1 MDFLKRATSVV
12 MSVLLLLAMLPI
24 AASAETETGRLGSSN
39 VYYELN
45 DDGTLRLYGS
55 GATPNYSG
63 TNQSPFVEIGYINK
77 IIVDEGVTKLGDY
90 IFERCDVTE
99 VSLPTSLRELGMF
112 AFGGCEYLEEIELQK
127 ATKTFGIGVF
137 YRCSSLKKITF
148 LANTINCFK
157 LYENENG
164 FSFNSLLS
172 PVENASVYIP
182 LPITVN
188 ESFSSGTTT
197 AVNTYEQAAA
207 MFNKNGNTVYCVND
221 NATVKWKNY
230 DGTVLETDTNATQG
244 EIPTYE
250 GATPEKPVDDNYGY
264 VFSGWSP
271 EPFAVLGDMSYTA
284 TFEAV
289 DKTAYIDENGVTQY
303 AGARTLTGTETE
315 LPGGWYLVDRDIT
328 YTNNL
333 KFTGD
338 VHIILADGATM
349 NMLGTTNYS
358 VLSDAG
364 LSIYC
369 QEGRT
374 GALISDGIVATYVKI
389 CGGNV
394 NIVNTVITA
403 YDVDIYG
410 GRVDVG
416 TFIWS
421 LGGNMNVYGGNISVS
436 NYISVKNAVTIGYKN
451 STDSIYS
458 KEYRISETGT
468 GTQAIT
474 IADGQSFKNADDATE
489 IFTGTA
495 DLDAV
500 KEKTLV
506 PYSYNTITYTSD
518 EYGTVTGVSGANF
531 GDEVTLTVSPNTG
544 CYLDSL
550 TVKDG
555 NNNEITV
562 TDGKFKMPD
571 SAVTVTAD
579 FEIHTYTVNFVIDGV
594 TVETDENVP
603 YGDLPIF
610 NGEITETY
618 FDSDGMEYR
627 FAGWSP
633 EPAEVTDDITY
644 TATYALSG
652 RIRVNYLDE
661 YQNTQTVIA
670 NILTGNET
678 TLTEGWYFVK
688 DNISYSGELKLLD
701 SVNLILGNNSVMST
715 VRGITYAHSGS
726 PWYLNV
732 YAQSGQSG
740 QPGTLNINDVSTF
753 YSLKVCGGNV
763 NFKSIMALNTS
774 ILGGRFT
781 STGIMAINDGEITLG
796 CNTADSSITV
806 DSYSGTVK
814 IVDGQTLIDGNRA
827 YRGTVSDNSKLSN
840 KTLVAGV
847 LEYDINEDDVEDIN
861 DIAFIIAASEGEV
874 TMTASQSANADLNA
888 DGVIDAFDAAALDR
902 IFYSSEIRDGD
913 VNQDGDIDIAD
924 YAMIKS
930 HISGVDS
937 DESHPANLLDKAYLG
952 NDYASFKDN
961 YSDGV
966 IITAQ
971 YYTADI
977 NKDRAVDAFDL
988 FYLDKI
994 INGVS

>member
-1 MDFLKRATSVV
+1 MKLFKQLTSVF
-12 MSVLLLLAMLPI
+12 MAALMLLATVPI
-24 AASAETETGRLGSSN
+24 TASAETETGRLGSSN

-112 AFGGCEYLEEIELQK
+112 VFGGCEYLEEIELQS

-137 YRCSSLKKITF
+137 YHCSSLKKITF
-148 LANTINCFK
+148 HANTINCFQ

-172 PVENASVYIP
+172 PVENASVYIS

-188 ESFSSGTTT
+188 ESLSGVSTNVTG
-197 AVNTYEQAAA
+197 YEKAAEL
-207 MFNKNGNTVYCVND
+207 FNKNGNTVYCVND

-230 DGTVLETDTNATQG
+230 DGTVLETDTNAAQG
-244 EIPTYE
+244 EIPTYD

-264 VFSGWSP
+264 VFSGWTP
-271 EPFAVLGDMSYTA
+271 EPFAVMGDMSYTA
-284 TFEAV
+284 VFETV
-289 DKTAYIDENGVTQY
+289 DRTEYIDENGVKQY

-315 LPGGWYLVDRDIT
+315 LPGGWYVVYGNIT
-328 YTNNL
+328 YNNNL
-333 KFTGD
+333 SFKGD
-338 VHIILADGATM
+338 VRIILADGATM

-358 VLSDAG
+358 VLSEAG

-369 QEGRT
+369 QERRT
-374 GALISDGIVATYVKI
+374 GTLVSDGIVANYVKI

-394 NIVNTVITA
+394 NIANTIMTA

-416 TFIWS
+416 SIIWS
-421 LGGNMNVYGGNISVS
+421 MGGNMNIYGGNISVGT
-436 NYISVKNAVTIGYKN
+436 YISVKNAITIGYKN
-451 STDSIYS
+451 PTDSIYS
-458 KEYRISETGT
+458 KEYRISST

-474 IADGQSFKNADDATE
+474 IADGQSFKNADDATD
-489 IFTGTA
+489 IFTGTV
-495 DLDAV
+495 DLDSV

-506 PYSYNTITYTSD
+506 PYSYNTITYASD

-531 GDEVTLTVSPNTG
+531 GEEVTLTVSPNTG

-562 TDGKFKMPD
+562 TDGRFEMPD

-579 FEIHTYTVNFVIDGV
+579 FEIYTYTVNFVIDGV
-594 TVETDENVP
+594 IVETDENVP

-610 NGEITETY
+610 NGVIPETY
-618 FDSDGMEYR
+618 FDENGMEYR
-627 FAGWSP
+627 FAGWTP
-633 EPAEVTDDITY
+633 EPSEVYDDITY

-661 YQNTQTVIA
+661 NQNTQTVIA
-670 NILTGNET
+670 NILNGNET
-678 TLTEGWYFVK
+678 TLYEGWYYAGG
-688 DNISYSGELKLLD
+688 NISYSNDLKLLD
-701 SVNLILGNNSVMST
+701 NVNLILGDNAVMST
-715 VRGITYAHSGS
+715 ARGITYAHSGS
-726 PWYLNV
+726 PWHLNV
-732 YAQSGQSG
+732 YAQSGQG
-740 QPGTLNINDVSTF
+740 GTLNINDVSTF

-763 NFKSIMALNTS
+763 NFKSIMAMNIS

-781 STGIMAINDGEITLG
+781 ATGIMAFDGGEITLG

-806 DSYSGTVK
+806 GSYTGSVK
-814 IVDGQTLIDGNRA
+814 IADGQKLTDGQDVYKGSISN
-827 YRGTVSDNSKLSN
+827 NSKLAD
-840 KTLVAGV
+840 KTLVACSFNN
-847 LEYDINEDDVEDIN
+847 DINEDGVEDVN
-861 DIAFIIAASEGEV
+861 DIGFIISASVGEV
-874 TMTASQSANADLNA
+874 EMTALQSAKADLNG
-888 DGVIDAFDAAALDR
+888 DGAVDAFDAAVLDR
-902 IFYSSEIRDGD
+902 IMF
-913 VNQDGDIDIAD
+913 V
-924 YAMIKS
+924 K
-930 HISGVDS
+930 
-937 DESHPANLLDKAYLG
+937 
-952 NDYASFKDN
+952 
-961 YSDGV
+961 
-966 IITAQ
+966 
-971 YYTADI
+971 
-977 NKDRAVDAFDL
+977 
-988 FYLDKI
+988 
-994 INGVS
+994 

>member
-1 MDFLKRATSVV
+1 MNLLRKITSFF
-12 MSVLLLLAMLPI
+12 MAAIFLLAAFPLT
-24 AASAETETGRLGSSN
+24 ASAETETGRLGSSN

-112 AFGGCEYLEEIELQK
+112 VFGGCEYLEEIELQS
-127 ATKTFGIGVF
+127 ATRTFGIGVF
-137 YRCSSLKKITF
+137 YHCYSLKKITF
-148 LANTINCFK
+148 HANTINCFQ

-188 ESFSSGTTT
+188 ESLSGVSTNVTG
-197 AVNTYEQAAA
+197 YEKAAEL
-207 MFNKNGNTVYCVND
+207 FNKNGNTVYCVNS
-221 NATVKWKNY
+221 NATIKWKNY
-230 DGTVLETDTNATQG
+230 DGTVLETDTNAAQG
-244 EIPTYE
+244 ESPTYD

-264 VFSGWSP
+264 VFSGWTP
-271 EPFAVLGDMSYTA
+271 EPFAVMGDMSYTA
-284 TFEAV
+284 VFETV
-289 DKTAYIDENGVTQY
+289 DRTEYIDENGVKQY

-315 LPGGWYLVDRDIT
+315 LPGGWYVVYGNIT
-328 YTNNL
+328 YNNNL
-333 KFTGD
+333 NFKGD

-358 VLSDAG
+358 VLSEAG

-369 QEGRT
+369 QERRT
-374 GALISDGIVATYVKI
+374 GTLVSDGIVANYVKI

-410 GRVDVG
+410 GWVDVG
-416 TFIWS
+416 SIIWS
-421 LGGNMNVYGGNISVS
+421 MGGNMNIYGGNISVGT
-436 NYISVKNAVTIGYKN
+436 YISVKNAITIGYKN
-451 STDSIYS
+451 PTDSIYS
-458 KEYRISETGT
+458 KEYRISNTGT
-468 GTQAIT
+468 GIQAVT
-474 IADGQSFKNADDATE
+474 FAEGQSFKNADNASE

-495 DLDAV
+495 DLDSV

-518 EYGTVTGVSGANF
+518 ENGTVTGVSGANF
-531 GDEVTLTVSPNTG
+531 GEEVTLTVSPNTG

-562 TDGKFKMPD
+562 TDGIFIMPD

-579 FEIHTYTVNFVIDGV
+579 FKIHTYTVNFVIDGV

-610 NGEITETY
+610 NGVITETY
-618 FDSDGMEYR
+618 FDSNGIEYR

-633 EPAEVTDDITY
+633 EPAEVIDNITY
-644 TATYALSG
+644 TATYAPSG
-652 RIRVNYLDE
+652 RIRVDYLDE
-661 YQNTQTVIA
+661 NQNTQTVIA

-678 TLTEGWYFVK
+678 IIREGWYFVK
-688 DNISYSGELKLLD
+688 DSVSYSGKLELLD
-701 SVNLILGNNSVMST
+701 SVNLILGNDAVMT
-715 VRGITYAHSGS
+715 AAKGFTYAHSTS

-732 YAQSGQSG
+732 YAQSAQG
-740 QPGTLNINDVSTF
+740 GTLNINDVSTF
-753 YSLKVCGGNV
+753 YGLKVCGGNV
-763 NFKSIMALNTS
+763 NFKTVMALNTS

-806 DSYSGTVK
+806 GSYSGTVK
-814 IVDGQTLIDGNRA
+814 IVDGQTLIDGKRA
-827 YRGTVSDNSKLSN
+827 YRGTVSDNSKLAD

-847 LEYDINEDDVEDIN
+847 LKYDINEDDVEDIN
-861 DIAFIIAASEGEV
+861 DIAFIIAASVGEV
-874 TMTASQSANADLNA
+874 TMTETQSAKADLNG
-888 DGVIDAFDAAALDR
+888 DGIADAFDAAELDR
-902 IFYSSEIRDGD
+902 ILFADGSDKGD
-913 VNQDGDIDIAD
+913 VDRDGDIDLAD
-924 YAMIKS
+924 YAMAKA
-930 HISGVDS
+930 HLSGVDS
-937 DESHPANLLDKAYLG
+937 DENHPANLLDKSYLTSEY
-952 NDYASFKDN
+952 DSIKDN
-961 YSDGV
+961 YPDGT
-966 IITAQ
+966 IITQ
-971 YYTADI
+971 PYYCADY
-977 NKDRAVDAFDL
+977 NSDKAVDAFDL
-988 FYLDKI
+988 FCLDKKLNSLI
-994 INGVS
+994 

>member
-1 MDFLKRATSVV
+1 MNLLRKITSVFIAA
-12 MSVLLLLAMLPI
+12 LILLATVPI
-24 AASAETETGRLGSSN
+24 TASADTETGRLGSSN
-39 VYYELN
+39 VYYEFT

-55 GATPNYSG
+55 GSTPNYSG
-63 TNQSPFVEIGYINK
+63 TNESPFVEIGYINK

-112 AFGGCEYLEEIELQK
+112 VFGGCEYLEEIELQS

-137 YRCSSLKKITF
+137 YHCSSLKKITF
-148 LANTINCFK
+148 HANTINCFQ

-172 PVENASVYIP
+172 PVENASVYIS

-188 ESFSSGTTT
+188 ESLSGVSTNVTG
-197 AVNTYEQAAA
+197 YEKAAEL
-207 MFNKNGNTVYCVND
+207 FNKNGNTVYCVNS
-221 NATVKWKNY
+221 NATIKWKNY
-230 DGTVLETDTNATQG
+230 DGTVLETDTNAAQG
-244 EIPTYE
+244 EIPTYD

-264 VFSGWSP
+264 VFSGWTP
-271 EPFAVLGDMSYTA
+271 EPFAVMGDMSYTA

-333 KFTGD
+333 QFTGD

-349 NMLGTTNYS
+349 NTLGTTNYS
-358 VLSDAG
+358 VLSEAG

-369 QEGRT
+369 QEGGT
-374 GALISDGIVATYVKI
+374 GALISDGIVANYVKI

-394 NIVNTVITA
+394 NIVNTIITA

-416 TFIWS
+416 SIIWS
-421 LGGNMNVYGGNISVS
+421 MGGNMNIYGGNISVS
-436 NYISVKNAVTIGYKN
+436 TYISVKNAITIGYKN
-451 STDSIYS
+451 PTDSIYS
-458 KEYRISETGT
+458 KEYIISNTGT
-468 GTQAIT
+468 GIQAIT
-474 IADGQSFKNADDATE
+474 FADGKSFKNANDATE

-506 PYSYNTITYTSD
+506 PYSYNTITYASD

-531 GDEVTLTVSPNTG
+531 GEEVTLTVSPNTG

-562 TDGKFKMPD
+562 TDGIFIMPD

-633 EPAEVTDDITY
+633 EPAEVTDNITY

-661 YQNTQTVIA
+661 NQNTQTVIA

-701 SVNLILGNNSVMST
+701 SVNLILGNNAVMST
-715 VRGITYAHSGS
+715 AKGMTYAHSGS
-726 PWYLNV
+726 PWHLNV

-740 QPGTLNINDVSTF
+740 QVGTLNINDVSIF

-763 NFKSIMALNTS
+763 NFKSIMAMNTS

-781 STGIMAINDGEITLG
+781 ATGIMAINDGEITLG

-806 DSYSGTVK
+806 GSYSGTVK
-814 IVDGQTLIDGNRA
+814 IVDGQTLIDGKRA
-827 YRGTVSDNSKLSN
+827 YRGTVSDNSKLAD

-847 LEYDINEDDVEDIN
+847 LNYDINEDDVEDIN
-861 DIAFIIAASEGEV
+861 DIAFIIAASVGEV
-874 TMTASQSANADLNA
+874 TMTETQAAKADLNG
-888 DGVIDAFDAAALDR
+888 DGIADAFDAAELDR
-902 IFYSSEIRDGD
+902 ILFADGSDKGD
-913 VNQDGDIDIAD
+913 VDRDGDIDLAD
-924 YAMIKS
+924 YAMAKA
-930 HISGVDS
+930 HLSGVDS
-937 DESHPANLLDKAYLG
+937 DENHPANLLDKSYLTSEY
-952 NDYASFKDN
+952 DSIKDN
-961 YSDGV
+961 YPDGT
-966 IITAQ
+966 IITQ
-971 YYTADI
+971 PYYCADY
-977 NKDRAVDAFDL
+977 NSDKAVDAFDL
-988 FYLDKI
+988 FCLDKKLNSLI
-994 INGVS
+994 

>member
-1 MDFLKRATSVV
+1 MKHTKRILSFLMAALILFSAIPLT
-12 MSVLLLLAMLPI
+12 
-24 AASAETETGRLGSSN
+24 ASAETETGRLGTSN
-39 VYYELN
+39 VNYELTE
-45 DDGTLRLYGS
+45 DGTLRLYGS

-112 AFGGCEYLEEIELQK
+112 VFGGCEYLEEIELQS
-127 ATKTFGIGVF
+127 ATRTFGIGVF
-137 YRCSSLKKITF
+137 YHCSSLKKITF
-148 LANTINCFK
+148 HANTINCFQ

-172 PVENASVYIP
+172 PVENASVYIS

-188 ESFSSGTTT
+188 ESISSGTTT
-197 AVNTYEQAAA
+197 NVSTYDQAAA

-230 DGTVLETDTNATQG
+230 DGTVLETDTNAAQG
-244 EIPTYE
+244 EIPTYD
-250 GATPEKPVDDNYGY
+250 GATPEKPADDNYGY
-264 VFSGWSP
+264 IFSGWSP
-271 EPFAVLGDMSYTA
+271 EPFAVMGDMSYTA

-289 DKTAYIDENGVTQY
+289 DKTAYIDENGVKQY

-315 LPGGWYLVDRDIT
+315 LPGGWYVVYGNIT
-328 YTNNL
+328 YNNNL
-333 KFTGD
+333 SFKGD
-338 VHIILADGATM
+338 VRIILADGATM

-364 LSIYC
+364 LSIYG
-369 QEGRT
+369 QERQT
-374 GALISDGIVATYVKI
+374 GTLTSDGFVATYVKI

-394 NIVNTVITA
+394 NIANTIMTA

-416 TFIWS
+416 SIIWS
-421 LGGNMNVYGGNISVS
+421 MGGNMNIFGGNISVGT
-436 NYISVKNAVTIGYKN
+436 YISVKNAITIGYKN

-458 KEYRISETGT
+458 KEYKISNTGT
-468 GTQAIT
+468 GIQAIT
-474 IADGQSFKNADDATE
+474 FADGKSFKNANDATE

-518 EYGTVTGVSGANF
+518 EYGTVTGVEAANF
-531 GDEVTLTVSPNTG
+531 GDEITLTVTPETG

-550 TVKDG
+550 TVKDE
-555 NNNEITV
+555 NNNDITV
-562 TDGKFKMPD
+562 IDGKFKMPD

-594 TVETDENVP
+594 IVETDENVP

-633 EPAEVTDDITY
+633 EPSEVVDNITY

-652 RIRVNYLDE
+652 RIRVDYLDE
-661 YQNTQTVIA
+661 NQNTQTVIA

-678 TLTEGWYFVK
+678 IIREGWYFVK
-688 DNISYSGELKLLD
+688 DNVSYSDKLELLD
-701 SVNLILGNNSVMST
+701 SVNLILGNGAVMT
-715 VRGITYAHSGS
+715 AAKGFTYAHANS

-732 YAQSGQSG
+732 YAQSAQG
-740 QPGTLNINDVSTF
+740 GTLNINDVSTF
-753 YSLKVCGGNV
+753 YGLKVCGGNV
-763 NFKSIMALNTS
+763 NFKTVMALNTS

-781 STGIMAINDGEITLG
+781 STGIMAFDGGDITLG

-806 DSYSGTVK
+806 GSYSGTVK
-814 IVDGQTLIDGNRA
+814 IADGQTLIDGKRA
-827 YRGTVSDNSKLSN
+827 YRGTVSDNSKLAN
-840 KTLVAGV
+840 KTLVAGE
-847 LEYDINEDDVEDIN
+847 LKYDINEDDVEDVN
-861 DIAFIIAASEGEV
+861 DIAFIIASSVGEV
-874 TMTASQSANADLNA
+874 TMTETQAAKADINS
-888 DGVIDAFDAAALDR
+888 DGTVDAFDAAELDR
-902 IFYSSEIRDGD
+902 IFYSPDTDDGD
-913 VNQDGDIDIAD
+913 VNQDGSIDLAD
-924 YAMIKS
+924 YAMIKAY
-930 HISGVDS
+930 ISGVAS
-937 DESHPANLLDKAYLG
+937 DESHPADLLDKAYLD
-952 NDYASFKDN
+952 NDYDSFKDN

-966 IITAQ
+966 IITQ
-971 YYTADI
+971 QFFTADI
-977 NKDRAVDAFDL
+977 NKDRAVDAFDM

-994 INGVS
+994 INGLA

>member
-1 MDFLKRATSVV
+1 MKLFKQLTSVF
-12 MSVLLLLAMLPI
+12 MAAIFLLAAFPLT
-24 AASAETETGRLGSSN
+24 ASAETETGRLGSSN

-112 AFGGCEYLEEIELQK
+112 VFGGCEYLEEIELQK

-148 LANTINCFK
+148 HANTINCFK

-172 PVENASVYIP
+172 PVENASVYIS

-207 MFNKNGNTVYCVND
+207 LFNKNGNTVYCVND
-221 NATVKWKNY
+221 NATIKWKNY
-230 DGTVLETDTNATQG
+230 DGTVLETDTNAAQG
-244 EIPTYE
+244 EIPTYDS
-250 GATPEKPVDDNYGY
+250 ATPEKPVDDNYGY
-264 VFSGWSP
+264 VFSGWTP
-271 EPFAVLGDMSYTA
+271 EPFAVMGDMSYTA

-289 DKTAYIDENGVTQY
+289 DKTAYIDENGVKQY

-315 LPGGWYLVDRDIT
+315 LPGGWYVAYGNIT
-328 YTNNL
+328 YNNNL
-333 KFTGD
+333 KFKGD
-338 VHIILADGATM
+338 VHIILADGAIM

-364 LSIYC
+364 LSIYG
-369 QEGRT
+369 QERQT
-374 GALISDGIVATYVKI
+374 GTLTSDGFVATYVKI

-421 LGGNMNVYGGNISVS
+421 MGGNMNIYGGNISVS

-451 STDSIYS
+451 PTDSIYS
-458 KEYRISETGT
+458 KEYRISTTGT
-468 GTQAIT
+468 GTQAVT
-474 IADGQSFKNADDATE
+474 FAEGQSFINADNASE

-506 PYSYNTITYTSD
+506 PYSYNTITYASD

-531 GDEVTLTVSPNTG
+531 GEEITLTVTPETG
-544 CYLDSL
+544 CYLDRL

-579 FEIHTYTVNFVIDGV
+579 FKIHTYTVNFVIDGV

-603 YGDLPIF
+603 YGDLPVF
-610 NGEITETY
+610 NGVITETY
-618 FDSDGMEYR
+618 FDSNGIEYR

-633 EPAEVTDDITY
+633 EPAEVVDNITY
-644 TATYALSG
+644 TATYAPSG
-652 RIRVNYLDE
+652 RIRVDYLDE
-661 YQNTQTVIA
+661 NQNTQTVIA

-701 SVNLILGNNSVMST
+701 SVNLILGDNAVMST
-715 VRGITYAHSGS
+715 AKGMTYAHSGS

-740 QPGTLNINDVSTF
+740 QVGTLNINDVSIF

-763 NFKSIMALNTS
+763 NFKSIMAMNTS

-806 DSYSGTVK
+806 GSYSGTVK
-814 IVDGQTLIDGNRA
+814 IVDGQTLIDGKRA
-827 YRGTVSDNSKLSN
+827 YRGTVSDNSKLAD
-840 KTLVAGV
+840 KTLVAG
-847 LEYDINEDDVEDIN
+847 LLKYDINEDDIEDIN
-861 DIAFIIAASEGEV
+861 DIAFIIAAYAGEV
-874 TMTASQSANADLNA
+874 TMTETQVAKADLNG
-888 DGVIDAFDAAALDR
+888 DGVADAFDAAELER
-902 IFYSSEIRDGD
+902 ILFADGSDKGD
-913 VNQDGDIDIAD
+913 VDRDGDIDIAD
-924 YAMIKS
+924 YAMAKA
-930 HISGVDS
+930 HLSGVSS
-937 DESHPANLLDKAYLG
+937 DENHPANLLDKSYLTSEY
-952 NDYASFKDN
+952 DSIKDN
-961 YSDGV
+961 YPDGT
-966 IITAQ
+966 IITQ
-971 YYTADI
+971 PYYCADY
-977 NKDRAVDAFDL
+977 NSDKAVDAFDL
-988 FYLDKI
+988 FCLDKKLNSLI
-994 INGVS
+994 

>member
-1 MDFLKRATSVV
+1 MNLLRKITSFF
-12 MSVLLLLAMLPI
+12 MAAIFLLAAFPLT
-24 AASAETETGRLGSSN
+24 ASAETETGRLGSSN
-39 VYYELN
+39 VYYELT

-112 AFGGCEYLEEIELQK
+112 VFGGCEYLEEIELPK

-137 YRCSSLKKITF
+137 YHCPLKKITF
-148 LANTINCFK
+148 NANTINCFQ

-188 ESFSSGTTT
+188 ESLSGVSTNVTG
-197 AVNTYEQAAA
+197 YEKAAEL
-207 MFNKNGNTVYCVND
+207 FNKNGNTVYCVNS
-221 NATVKWKNY
+221 NATIKWKNY

-244 EIPTYE
+244 EIPTYD
-250 GATPEKPVDDNYGY
+250 GATPEKPADDNNGY
-264 VFSGWSP
+264 IFSGWTP
-271 EPFAVLGDMSYTA
+271 EPFAVMGDMSYTA
-284 TFEAV
+284 VFETV
-289 DKTAYIDENGVTQY
+289 DRTEYIDENGVTQY

-315 LPGGWYLVDRDIT
+315 LPGGWYVVYGNIT
-328 YTNNL
+328 YNNNL
-333 KFTGD
+333 NFKGD
-338 VHIILADGATM
+338 VRIILADGASM

-358 VLSDAG
+358 VLSEAG

-369 QEGRT
+369 QEGKT
-374 GALISDGIVATYVKI
+374 GTLTSDGLVANYVKI

-416 TFIWS
+416 SIIWS
-421 LGGNMNVYGGNISVS
+421 MGGNMNIYGGNISVGT
-436 NYISVKNAVTIGYKN
+436 YISVKNAITIGYKN
-451 STDSIYS
+451 PTDSIYS
-458 KEYRISETGT
+458 KEYRISNTGT
-468 GTQAIT
+468 GIQAVT
-474 IADGQSFKNADDATE
+474 FAEGQSFKNADNASE

-495 DLDAV
+495 DLNAV

-506 PYSYNTITYTSD
+506 PYSYNTITYTSS

-531 GDEVTLTVSPNTG
+531 GEDVTLTVTPETG

-555 NNNEITV
+555 NNNDITV
-562 TDGKFKMPD
+562 IDGRFKMPD

-579 FEIHTYTVNFVIDGV
+579 FKIHTYTVNFVIDGV

-603 YGDLPIF
+603 YGDLPVF
-610 NGEITETY
+610 NGVITETY
-618 FDSDGMEYR
+618 FDSNGIEYR

-633 EPAEVTDDITY
+633 EPAEVIDNITY
-644 TATYALSG
+644 TATYAPSG
-652 RIRVNYLDE
+652 RIRVDYLDE
-661 YQNTQTVIA
+661 NQNTQTVVA

-701 SVNLILGNNSVMST
+701 SVNLILGNNAVMST
-715 VRGITYAHSGS
+715 AKGMTYAHSGS
-726 PWYLNV
+726 PWHLNV

-740 QPGTLNINDVSTF
+740 QSGTLNINDVSIF

-763 NFKSIMALNTS
+763 NFKSIMAMNTS

-806 DSYSGTVK
+806 GSYTGTVK
-814 IVDGQTLIDGNRA
+814 IVDGQTLIDGKRA
-827 YRGTVSDNSKLSN
+827 YRGTVSDISKLAD
-840 KTLVAGV
+840 KTLVAG
-847 LEYDINEDDVEDIN
+847 LLKYDINEDDIEDIN
-861 DIAFIIAASEGEV
+861 DIAFIIAASVGEV
-874 TMTASQSANADLNA
+874 TMTETQAAKADING
-888 DGVIDAFDAAALDR
+888 DGITDAFDAAELDR
-902 IFYSSEIRDGD
+902 ILFADGSDKGD
-913 VNQDGDIDIAD
+913 VDQDGDIDLAD
-924 YAMIKS
+924 YAMAKA
-930 HISGVDS
+930 HLSGVSS
-937 DESHPANLLDKAYLG
+937 DENRPANLLDKSYLTSEY
-952 NDYASFKDN
+952 DSIKDN
-961 YSDGV
+961 YPDGT
-966 IITAQ
+966 IITQ
-971 YYTADI
+971 PYYCADY
-977 NKDRAVDAFDL
+977 NSDKAVDAFDL
-988 FYLDKI
+988 FCLDKKLNSLI
-994 INGVS
+994 

>member
-1 MDFLKRATSVV
+1 MNLLRKITSFF
-12 MSVLLLLAMLPI
+12 MAAIFLLAAFPLT
-24 AASAETETGRLGSSN
+24 ASAETETGRLGSSN

-112 AFGGCEYLEEIELQK
+112 VFGGCEYLEEIELQS
-127 ATKTFGIGVF
+127 ATRTFGIGVF
-137 YRCSSLKKITF
+137 YHCYSLKKITF
-148 LANTINCFK
+148 HANTINCFQ

-188 ESFSSGTTT
+188 ESLSGVSTNVTG
-197 AVNTYEQAAA
+197 YEKAAEL
-207 MFNKNGNTVYCVND
+207 FNKNGNTVYCVNS
-221 NATVKWKNY
+221 NATIKWKNY
-230 DGTVLETDTNATQG
+230 DGTVLETDTNAAQG
-244 EIPTYE
+244 ESPTYD

-264 VFSGWSP
+264 VFSGWTP
-271 EPFAVLGDMSYTA
+271 EPFAVMGDMSYTA

-289 DKTAYIDENGVTQY
+289 DKTAYIDENGVKQY

-315 LPGGWYLVDRDIT
+315 LPGGWYVVYGNIT
-328 YTNNL
+328 YNNNL
-333 KFTGD
+333 KFKGD

-349 NMLGTTNYS
+349 NTLGTTNYS

-364 LSIYC
+364 LSIYG
-369 QEGRT
+369 QERQT
-374 GALISDGIVATYVKI
+374 GTLTSDGFVATYVKI

-410 GRVDVG
+410 GWVDVG
-416 TFIWS
+416 SIIWS
-421 LGGNMNVYGGNISVS
+421 MGGNMNIYGGNISVGT
-436 NYISVKNAVTIGYKN
+436 YISVKNAITIGYKN

-458 KEYRISETGT
+458 KEYRISNTGT
-468 GTQAIT
+468 GIQAVT
-474 IADGQSFKNADDATE
+474 FAEGQSFKNADNASE

-506 PYSYNTITYTSD
+506 PYSYNTITYTSS

-531 GDEVTLTVSPNTG
+531 GEEVTLTVSPNTG

-562 TDGKFKMPD
+562 TDGIFIMPD

-579 FEIHTYTVNFVIDGV
+579 FKIHTYTVNFVIDGV

-610 NGEITETY
+610 NGVITETY
-618 FDSDGMEYR
+618 FDSNGIEYR

-633 EPAEVTDDITY
+633 EPAEVIDNITY
-644 TATYALSG
+644 TATYAPSG
-652 RIRVNYLDE
+652 RIRVDYLDE
-661 YQNTQTVIA
+661 NQNTQTVIA

-678 TLTEGWYFVK
+678 TLTEGWYLVK

-701 SVNLILGNNSVMST
+701 SVNLILGDNAVMST
-715 VRGITYAHSGS
+715 AKGMTYAHSGS
-726 PWYLNV
+726 PWHLNV
-732 YAQSGQSG
+732 YAQSGHSG
-740 QPGTLNINDVSTF
+740 QVGTLNINDVSIF

-763 NFKSIMALNTS
+763 NFKSIMAMNTS

-806 DSYSGTVK
+806 GSYSGTVK
-814 IVDGQTLIDGNRA
+814 IVDGQTLIDGKRA
-827 YRGTVSDNSKLSN
+827 YRGTVSDNSKLAD

-847 LEYDINEDDVEDIN
+847 LKYDINEDDVEDIN
-861 DIAFIIAASEGEV
+861 DIAFIIAASVGEV
-874 TMTASQSANADLNA
+874 TMTETQSAKADLNG
-888 DGVIDAFDAAALDR
+888 DGIADAFDAAELDR
-902 IFYSSEIRDGD
+902 ILFADGSDKGD
-913 VNQDGDIDIAD
+913 VDRDGDIDLAD
-924 YAMIKS
+924 YAMAKA
-930 HISGVDS
+930 HLSGVDS
-937 DESHPANLLDKAYLG
+937 DENHPANLLDKSYLTSEY
-952 NDYASFKDN
+952 DSIKDN
-961 YSDGV
+961 YPDGT
-966 IITAQ
+966 IITQ
-971 YYTADI
+971 PYYCADY
-977 NKDRAVDAFDL
+977 NSDKAVDAFDL
-988 FYLDKI
+988 FCLDKKLNSLI
-994 INGVS
+994 